1 MAGRLFKDRSR
12 FVYSTKQNFND
23 QAELYSAFSK
33 IRGEKKPILFVLCTN
48 NASVYRVSC
57 ALHQLLVKLWIR
69 AKISAEILNVLNEKT
84 RQRFKNW
91 MLVDLWLT
99 SLLFLYLRL
108 CAGFLPRFWPFIP
121 VTVSKSAICFK
132 IKVVQW
138 LPTIWREM
146 ASLCSSTSGW
156 TPNLEYTSI
165 VAEKAGMV
173 SQLSEKG
180 PMHQHPLYSKR
191 VAFMQCG

>member
-1 MAGRLFKDRSR
+1 MAGRLFKDLSR

-33 IRGEKKPILFVLCTN
+33 ISGEKTHPLVLCTN
-48 NASVYRVSC
+48 NASLYRVSC

-84 RQRFKNW
+84 RQRFINW
-91 MLVDLWLT
+91 MLVDSWLT

-108 CAGFLPRFWPFIP
+108 CAGFQPRFWPFIP

-138 LPTIWREM
+138 LPAVSEGKWLHCVQ
-146 ASLCSSTSGW
+146 APG
-156 TPNLEYTSI
+156 
-165 VAEKAGMV
+165 AGR
-173 SQLSEKG
+173 LT
-180 PMHQHPLYSKR
+180 
-191 VAFMQCG
+191 